1 MSQAKQE
8 MAAPNPSVGADG
20 GQPLCKTYIQSIPQP
35 SEKGKENSGLAPP
48 LPMPFHFEQLPD
60 SLQASGQFC
69 LWRYE
74 LRGGR
79 QTKVPYDP
87 VTKARARSNDP
98 SSFSDYPTALRQH
111 GFDGLGVGI
120 FGALCAI
127 DLDHCVTVTGNR
139 ANDFDIGDR
148 SAELSQFLE
157 RYMRRDSAAG
167 NAANAADAS
176 ILRLVS
182 TLPLWKGQYDRYPS
196 HSEADLALL
205 RELAVHTGCN
215 AAQMDRLFRQSGLM
229 REKWDRPQSGSTYGA
244 ISIEK
249 AIALC
254 RTPTVESFPPLIPL
268 TQSAASLPAFPIWC
282 LPAPFAAYAEA
293 VAQHSQTAVDMAGV
307 IALGV
312 LAVCFQGKYLVQ
324 GTPGYFEPLNLYIM
338 LIAPP
343 GERKSSVMREMTQC
357 LYDYEQGLNQRLLP
371 GIRQNQ
377 FQRASLQRKIEGL
390 ESKLKHKPNREE
402 ELELQS
408 LQEEL
413 ENLPEQKPVRFFAD
427 DCTSEALTNLLC
439 ANHGIF
445 SVISTEGGI
454 FDVMA
459 GRYSNRF
466 NIDTW
471 LKAHCGDVIQVDR
484 LTRGTEYI
492 ARPALSAI
500 LTVQPSVLHEIM
512 DNATLAGRGL
522 VARFLY
528 ASPPSRIGAR
538 VFCAPPVPLA
548 LQQQYREAVFR
559 FMALPIPAEPA
570 VLVLSDRA
578 TAEIAS
584 YFSIH
589 EQFLAGEGQEIA
601 DWASKYIGAILR
613 IAGLL
618 HAADMDDCASEIQA
632 ETVRRAIAIGE
643 YFLAHSRYAYS
654 VMGVDETIRKARVV
668 VSKLQAEKAGTW
680 KRNELFKL
688 CRGKFFKKVEDIL
701 PTLELLESYGYL
713 RQVEPELRG
722 SPGRRPDVV
731 VQVNPA
737 CLS

>member
-35 SEKGKENSGLAPP
+35 SEKGKENPGLAP
-48 LPMPFHFEQLPD
+48 LSMPFHFEQLPD
-60 SLQASGQFC
+60 SLQASGRFC

-111 GFDGLGVGI
+111 GYDGLGVGI

-176 ILRLVS
+176 ILPLVS

-254 RTPTVESFPPLIPL
+254 RTPAVESFPPLIPL

-408 LQEEL
+408 LQDEL

-459 GRYSNRF
+459 GRYSNRV

-538 VFCAPPVPLA
+538 VFCAPPVPPA

-578 TAEIAS
+578 TAEIAN

-618 HAADMDDCASEIQA
+618 HAADMDDGTLEIQA